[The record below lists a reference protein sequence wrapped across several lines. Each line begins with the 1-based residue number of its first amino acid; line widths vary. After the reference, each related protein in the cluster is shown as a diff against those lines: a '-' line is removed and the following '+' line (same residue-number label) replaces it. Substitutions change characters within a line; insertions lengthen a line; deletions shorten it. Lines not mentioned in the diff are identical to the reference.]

1 MHMTH
6 YPSISVVIPSYN
18 QGQFIEETILS
29 VLGQQ
34 YPNLEILVI
43 DGGSTDNTVEI
54 LEQYNEHLT
63 YWHSKKDKGQ
73 GDAIN
78 QGFRRCSGDIIC
90 WLNSDDMYL
99 PGTLLDVGRRLRD
112 RIAQNYCIYGNT
124 VMIDQ
129 LGEQQQSGRM
139 QVARQFDPDTLTY
152 LDFIPQPSSFWTRKL
167 WQTVGEL
174 NLDYCFV
181 LDWDWFLRAA
191 QVAEFEY
198 VPKFYSLYRIHESHK
213 TGSGGSR
220 RCQEI
225 TKIVRQYASDYWTEL
240 YSEVERSYSDIQQRS
255 TVLALLKIP
264 RKYQHY
270 LLSMLFPNLRRKLRS
285 SQHLFNAMEMY
296 GI

>member
-1 MHMTH
+1 MTD

-43 DGGSTDNTVEI
+43 DGGSTDNTIEI
-54 LEQYNEHLT
+54 LEQYSDQLA
-63 YWHSKKDKGQ
+63 YWHSQKDQGQ

-99 PGTLLDVGRRLRD
+99 PGTLIDVGRRLRD
-112 RIAQNYCIYGNT
+112 RSDQNYCIYGNT

-129 LGEQQQSGRM
+129 SGARQESGRM
-139 QVARQFDPDTLTY
+139 QIARPFDPETLTY

-174 NLDYCFV
+174 DLDYYFV
-181 LDWDWFLRAA
+181 LDWDWFLRASK
-191 QVAEFEY
+191 VAEFEY

-213 TGSGGSR
+213 TGSGGNR
-220 RCQEI
+220 RCQEV
-225 TKIVRQYASDYWTEL
+225 TKIVHRYSSDYWTEL
-240 YSEVERSYSDIQQRS
+240 YREFERSYTDIQQRS
-255 TVLALLKIP
+255 RFLGSLKIP
-264 RKYQHY
+264 RKYQHHF
-270 LLSMLFPNLRRKLRS
+270 LSLLFPNLRSKLQA